1 MATISPVSISL
12 VDNPPI
18 YHGFWHSYGS
28 SFPPGPVLTVNTKIF
43 AFITSAA
50 SLLTA
55 WVISRLWG
63 IIDALIFKSIYER
76 TKTSLQESQCA
87 ALLINNSAPLSALT
101 AAGWL
106 LRSGGPKATLTKIMI
121 AALFV
126 VVLKASIPGFVVIF
140 PTSRQGLIS
149 STDCGYFPQSNNQDA
164 DWGYIT
170 KRNRFSDA
178 ALISTDQN
186 RTRSRSERKASTL
199 DVLPKPDQSYVRQC
213 PIGATCHA
221 DHPFNFSSV
230 YTLTSRNIGFNI
242 GTPFSIKVWDTCY
255 RPIDAVVEDTS
266 SIDTLYV
273 PNYLSYGPLDFGG
286 GLIEPYTDTVF
297 REQQVAQGYA
307 LRSRP
312 ALYDSTENIWKPNSS
327 LVLGG
332 DTTILF
338 YFLGFVFRRN
348 QTDDPIFATNNTPSP
363 YITGDTLFESVYFVS
378 PIICDTKYE
387 FCIDDRRD
395 CSPIGPSRHILNWMN
410 LKAGDIWNDL
420 SKFFGASTVLPP
432 IYAASLGSGSVAAA
446 QSLAPFSFYQ
456 IQSDSENNTA
466 FRELSRLSRAGMTI
480 LASGSQL
487 AALGYWN
494 LGNGST
500 VTPSDRLCRSVII
513 ESPNAVSIRL
523 LPYWLCLGL
532 GISVVIV
539 SYAHVLGARKLKSW
553 QKYSDPWALYTA
565 GQLHRQVAEQHDG
578 QYEQGRPLEKW
589 PPLKSVQG
597 GLEVVEMRGSKF
609 FVPSE
614 FSFPLIFCCT
624 RSF

>member
-1 MATISPVSISL
+1 MATISPVTISL

-28 SFPPGPVLTVNTKIF
+28 SFPPGPVLTVSTTVF
-43 AFITSAA
+43 AFTTSAA

-55 WVISRLWG
+55 WVISRLWA
-63 IIDALIFKSIYER
+63 IIDVLIFKSIYER
-76 TKTSLQESQCA
+76 TRTSLEESQCA
-87 ALLINNSAPLSALT
+87 ALLVNNSAPLSTLT
-101 AAGWL
+101 AASEL
-106 LRSGGPKATLTKIMI
+106 LRRGGAKNTLTKIMI

-126 VVLKASIPGFVVIF
+126 VVLKVSIPGFVVIF

-186 RTRSRSERKASTL
+186 RTRSRRERKASTL
-199 DVLPKPDQSYVRQC
+199 DVLPKPNQSYVREC
-213 PIGATCHA
+213 PIGATCHPE
-221 DHPFNFSSV
+221 HPFNFSSV

-255 RPIDAVVEDTS
+255 RPIDAFVRDTS
-266 SIDTLYV
+266 SIDTPYV

-286 GLIEPYTDTVF
+286 GSVAPYTDTIF
-297 REQQVAQGYA
+297 REQEVAPGYA
-307 LRSRP
+307 IRSLR
-312 ALYDSTENIWKPNSS
+312 ALYDSENIWKPNSS

-348 QTDDPIFATNNTPSP
+348 QTDDPIFATFDTPSP
-363 YITGDTLFESVYFVS
+363 YITSDTLFESRYFVS

-395 CSPIGPSRHILNWMN
+395 CSPIGPSRHVLDWMDR
-410 LKAGDIWNDL
+410 KAGDIWNDF
-420 SKFFGASTVLPP
+420 STFFGASTVLPP
-432 IYAASLGSGSVAAA
+432 IHAASLGAGSVAAA
-446 QSLAPFSFYQ
+446 QSLVPFSYYQ

-466 FRELSRLSRAGMTI
+466 VRELSRLSRAGMTI

-487 AALGYWN
+487 AALGYWS
-494 LGNGST
+494 LGKGSSG
-500 VTPSDRLCRSVII
+500 TPSDRLCRNVII

-539 SYAHVLGARKLKSW
+539 SYAHVLGAHKLKSW
-553 QKYSDPWALYTA
+553 RKYSDPWTLYTA
-565 GQLHRQVAEQHDG
+565 GQLHRQVAQPHDG
-578 QYEQGRPLEKW
+578 QYEQGRVLKEWPL
-589 PPLKSVQG
+589 LKSAQV
-597 GLEVVEMRGSKF
+597 GLEVVEMRGSKI

-614 FSFPLIFCCT
+614 FSFPPMFC
-624 RSF
+624 RAH